1 MGTPARHGK
10 KRKTS
15 ATPVK
20 SAPSSARKARKVFEQ
35 LSIDQFMPKHV
46 GTRVLSCGE
55 GEQLGHPG
63 RNVTRK
69 PRAIDTFDDGT
80 KFVQVAAGGVH
91 SLVLTTDGAVF
102 SCGIN
107 EKGTVPVDGL
117 EAEGSTDRF
126 SEIIFSSEIKR
137 LGKIVQVTAGA
148 SFSAALTEKGS
159 VVAWGNLRDTQ
170 GEVNVHETLKD
181 IQKKPVVV
189 IRHKSR
195 QKWHI
200 VKIAAG
206 ENHLAMLSTDGEL
219 LTFGEGSM
227 GQLGRSTR
235 TEHIRSKFMV
245 DQSGTSLILR
255 VLEKHQFIRFV
266 NVWANGFW
274 TIARAEDGRLF
285 ACGLNNF
292 GQLGVTVIPASEKK
306 TGRSR
311 GRRSDSI
318 QRRKE
323 KIVDQE
329 TANTS
334 TTNSF
339 KQSSESMEIS
349 LNQLNVS
356 TANQNSSE
364 DSSQDPETDEKT
376 DGEMKTQKSEN
387 ELMPENEDNNKVD
400 KKEIK
405 NGEENG
411 NVPEQKE
418 INKVALL
425 TWAQAFQPEYVWSH
439 LSGVQHIVCRNED
452 GELYGIG
459 KNTDNA
465 LGIGTWEGNQDDQ
478 HWRYDTLQRITL
490 PEGVKAAGVDATL
503 GASIFWTDDG
513 NVYGFGCDTVGQLGL
528 GIKDDDEKVVPTPRQ
543 IHSAHL
549 DNFRI
554 ISVSLADNHALF
566 LAESKISDASTSSPS
581 VYAASNAVAA
591 PALINTYC

>member
-35 LSIDQFMPKHV
+35 LSIDQFVPKQV

-91 SLVLTTDGAVF
+91 SLLLTTEGAVF

-107 EKGTVPVDGL
+107 EKGTVPVHGL

-126 SEIIFSSEIKR
+126 SEIVFSPEIKR

-159 VVAWGNLRDTQ
+159 VIAWGNLRDTQ
-170 GEVNVHETLKD
+170 GEVNVHEMLKD

-292 GQLGVTVIPASEKK
+292 GQLGVTATPANEKK

-311 GRRSDSI
+311 GRRSDSD
-318 QRRKE
+318 QQRKE
-323 KIVDQE
+323 KNRDQQG
-329 TANTS
+329 ADTS

-356 TANQNSSE
+356 STNQNSSE

-376 DGEMKTQKSEN
+376 DGEMKPQK
-387 ELMPENEDNNKVD
+387 NEDDSNNE
-400 KKEIK
+400 KKEELK
-405 NGEENG
+405 NGDENG

-418 INKVALL
+418 VNKVALL
-425 TWAQAFQPEYVWSH
+425 TWAQAFQPEHVWSH
-439 LSGVQHIVCRNED
+439 VSGVQHIVCRNED
-452 GELYGIG
+452 
-459 KNTDNA
+459 DNA

-490 PEGVKAAGVDATL
+490 PENVRAAGIDATL

-528 GIKDDDEKVVPTPRQ
+528 GIKDDDEKVVPTPRK

-549 DNFRI
+549 DNFRV

-566 LAESKISDASTSSPS
+566 LAEPNVTDASTSLPQ
-581 VYAASNAVAA
+581 VAAA